1 MIRYGILGPVELF
14 DGTRPIPAGGPRQV
28 ALLAFLIVHANRS
41 VSVDG
46 LLDALWG
53 GEATA
58 GAAKRVQ
65 VAIARLRRT
74 LQPGRLDAEPALRTV
89 AGGYLLAVGPAESDA
104 GVFSGR
110 LEAGRRALDAGDAGH
125 AGALLREALGLW
137 RGPALADVGYADWA
151 QPEIRR
157 LEELRLV
164 ATEARVE
171 ADLRLGGHAKLTGE
185 LEALVAAHPT
195 RERLTGQLMTA
206 LYRAG
211 RQAEALDAYHRTR
224 THLAAELGLD
234 PGPALKTLQAQILA
248 QSPTLELAPSPPAAA
263 PAGEAEYAPPD
274 RPPRMDA
281 RRLVT
286 VLAARADIGD
296 PEALHGAFER
306 CVTLIE
312 QHGGTVERLLG
323 DALVGFFGLDRA
335 HDDDALR
342 AARAAVELRATS
354 PGLRLGIESG
364 ELFLSRGSR
373 GATAATGTAISTA
386 GRLAERAAAGQILLG
401 PAVARAIG
409 AAADVDADSGALRD
423 LRAEGPALLR
433 RSETPFV
440 GRARELEALHAAFR
454 ESRHARVCRL
464 VTVVGPPGIG
474 KSRLAG
480 EFLASV
486 GPAATVLTGR
496 CLAYGEGTTYRAIVD
511 IVRGLGGDPRA
522 QVQAL
527 LGGDEPAVRGILT
540 AIGVSEEPAQVEET
554 AWALRQLLTAIAGD
568 GSLVVAIEDI
578 HWAQPALLDVLDHL
592 VALSS
597 GTPILLVCLTRP
609 ELLETH
615 PAWAMPQPHRAVLVL
630 DALAG
635 EQAHELAQGLGAGER
650 AARIAQ
656 RAEGNPLFVEQ
667 LVAVGAAGETDD
679 LPASMQAVLAA
690 RIDRLDEPER
700 ALLQSAAVEGR
711 TFHAGALAGGLA
723 EDERPRL
730 RSRLVGLARKGL
742 IGADQPEFPGE
753 EAFRFTHALIREAAY
768 AGLSKRVRAELHAG
782 IARWLEERPTAADEI
797 VGYHLEQACRLE
809 GEAGGTGTAAGTA
822 LATRAVQ
829 RLRRAAR
836 AALTRGDPGAASALL
851 ERATALLDPDDAAR
865 VALLCALG
873 SCLFEAGRMTEA
885 LEVLDAAITG
895 AHEAPLRARAEVERE
910 FVRLET
916 QPGAGSERA
925 ARVADGAMPVLVRA
939 ADDHGQARVWA
950 LRAQIAWGAGE
961 VGRAD
966 DAWSEAAACARRAGD
981 ERELFQIVGWRATA
995 AVLGPTPV
1003 KAAIRRCEEF
1013 RELVAASPVADA
1025 WIINPL
1031 ASLHAMQGRFEAA
1044 DRLLRE
1050 AEATLHELGGPGAVP
1065 HHEAFVRLLAG
1076 QPELAEVPLRASV
1089 ETLSSMSSGGLLA
1102 TTTAMLAQAVFAQ
1115 GRLPE
1120 AAELC
1125 RASAQ
1130 SAASDDIVTQ
1140 VIWRGV
1146 QAQVLAGDG
1155 RCGEAEAL
1163 AREAVALVAP
1173 TDLLSHHGDAL
1184 CNLAAVL
1191 RACARPDEAEAAR
1204 RAGLALYERKG
1215 NDAAA
1220 TRVRSQQR
1228 DEQPGGKR
1236 CLSG

>member
-1 MIRYGILGPVELF
+1 M
-14 DGTRPIPAGGPRQV
+14 
-28 ALLAFLIVHANRS
+28 
-41 VSVDG
+41 
-46 LLDALWG
+46 
-53 GEATA
+53 
-58 GAAKRVQ
+58 
-65 VAIARLRRT
+65 
-74 LQPGRLDAEPALRTV
+74 
-89 AGGYLLAVGPAESDA
+89 
-104 GVFSGR
+104 
-110 LEAGRRALDAGDAGH
+110 
-125 AGALLREALGLW
+125 
-137 RGPALADVGYADWA
+137 
-151 QPEIRR
+151 
-157 LEELRLV
+157 
-164 ATEARVE
+164 E
-171 ADLRLGGHAKLTGE
+171 ADLQLGRHAKLTGE

-211 RQAEALDAYHRTR
+211 RQAEALDAYQRTR
-224 THLAAELGLD
+224 THLAAELGLE

-248 QSPTLELAPSPPAAA
+248 QSPTLELATSPAASRA
-263 PAGEAEYAPPD
+263 RGAKPST
-274 RPPRMDA
+274 RPRRPRRLDS
-281 RRLVT
+281 RRLVA
-286 VLAARADIGD
+286 VLAARADVGD
-296 PEALHGAFER
+296 PEALHGVVR
-306 CVTLIE
+306 PLR
-312 QHGGTVERLLG
+312 H
-323 DALVGFFGLDRA
+323 A
-335 HDDDALR
+335 HR
-342 AARAAVELRATS
+342 AARRDRRAPTSAMRSSASSAWTERTTTTRCGPPGPPSSCARQPRPAARDRVRRAL
-354 PGLRLGIESG
+354 PRAGIA
-364 ELFLSRGSR
+364 RRDRRHRHRHQRRRAPCRARRR
-373 GATAATGTAISTA
+373 GARSCSG
-386 GRLAERAAAGQILLG
+386 
-401 PAVARAIG
+401 AVARAIG

-423 LRAEGPALLR
+423 LRAERPALLR
-433 RSETPFV
+433 RPETPFV

-554 AWALRQLLTAIAGD
+554 AWALRQLLTAIAGNR
-568 GSLVVAIEDI
+568 SLIVAIEDI

-851 ERATALLDPDDAAR
+851 ERATRCSIPTTRPASRCYAPSAPACSRR
-865 VALLCALG
+865 VG
-873 SCLFEAGRMTEA
+873 
-885 LEVLDAAITG
+885 
-895 AHEAPLRARAEVERE
+895 
-910 FVRLET
+910 
-916 QPGAGSERA
+916 
-925 ARVADGAMPVLVRA
+925 
-939 ADDHGQARVWA
+939 
-950 LRAQIAWGAGE
+950 
-961 VGRAD
+961 
-966 DAWSEAAACARRAGD
+966 
-981 ERELFQIVGWRATA
+981 
-995 AVLGPTPV
+995 
-1003 KAAIRRCEEF
+1003 
-1013 RELVAASPVADA
+1013 
-1025 WIINPL
+1025 
-1031 ASLHAMQGRFEAA
+1031 
-1044 DRLLRE
+1044 
-1050 AEATLHELGGPGAVP
+1050 
-1065 HHEAFVRLLAG
+1065 
-1076 QPELAEVPLRASV
+1076 
-1089 ETLSSMSSGGLLA
+1089 
-1102 TTTAMLAQAVFAQ
+1102 
-1115 GRLPE
+1115 
-1120 AAELC
+1120 
-1125 RASAQ
+1125 
-1130 SAASDDIVTQ
+1130 
-1140 VIWRGV
+1140 
-1146 QAQVLAGDG
+1146 
-1155 RCGEAEAL
+1155 
-1163 AREAVALVAP
+1163 
-1173 TDLLSHHGDAL
+1173 
-1184 CNLAAVL
+1184 
-1191 RACARPDEAEAAR
+1191 
-1204 RAGLALYERKG
+1204 
-1215 NDAAA
+1215 
-1220 TRVRSQQR
+1220 
-1228 DEQPGGKR
+1228 
-1236 CLSG
+1236 